1 MRASSST
8 RRAILRLASIFGLLF
23 SLQLSGSAHAQQ
35 GHGLLVVE
43 NWPDE
48 ETKRTGRFE
57 ILPFVD
63 TLSVAYRY
71 REVERRPE
79 LSLVLEWKAAREAIY
94 EGRRVAFEK
103 IAGHPA
109 LVGLELTADVF
120 SGGSRVAEFALVV
133 DSMIVEAS
141 PDIIRIDLPHLEW
154 ANVFV
159 NTPADVA
166 REIFSAGF
174 ELRNPTVLSAGF
186 ALFEEG
192 RQIADTAVE
201 KRPEGE
207 GGRPPHVGPRR
218 PRNVSIYRHP
228 GFIDIGF
235 DLFWLIGSGRRG
247 VRIADNDG
255 PRENIGRGSL
265 GGSLGGS
272 RRDRSGR
279 NGGDVDRGPGGSSP
293 PEQVGGDEDGR
304 LARGRRA
311 GSAEGERDETTDRE
325 GSEESDRS
333 ESGRSKSKF
342 PGFGSGDDD
351 DDDDDEDDPNLVP
364 YAIAAVAAAG
374 VLAAVGGTIGYYG
387 STRYAPLG
395 VTSGIVRDEG
405 GLLLQVGVNEAL
417 LAGDDGPKRL
427 MGRVLSFGNLFRSPT
442 IQPALGV
449 GVLATSDAGTIEYEP
464 SVSVG
469 GVVRHNVLL
478 FYAGYDVVQN
488 GPEFS
493 LAFDL
498 RQLWRKSR

>member
-8 RRAILRLASIFGLLF
+8 RRAFLLFASIFGLLF
-23 SLQLSGSAHAQQ
+23 SPQLSGPAHAQQ
-35 GHGLLVVE
+35 GHGLLLVE

-48 ETKRTGRFE
+48 ETRRTGRFE

-63 TLSVAYRY
+63 TLSMAYRY

-94 EGRRVAFEK
+94 KGRRVSVEK
-103 IAGHPA
+103 IEGHPA
-109 LVGLELTADVF
+109 LVGLELSADVF
-120 SGGSRVAEFALVV
+120 SAGSRVAEFVLVV

-154 ANVFV
+154 ENVFV
-159 NTPADVA
+159 STPADVA
-166 REIFSAGF
+166 RQIFSAGF
-174 ELRNPTVLSAGF
+174 ELRNPTVISAGF
-186 ALFEEG
+186 ALFDAG
-192 RQIADTAVE
+192 RQIADTAVK
-201 KRPEGE
+201 KRPARE

-235 DLFWLIGSGRRG
+235 DLFWLIGSGQRP
-247 VRIADNDG
+247 VRIADDG

-265 GGSLGGS
+265 GGS
-272 RRDRSGR
+272 RRSRSGR
-279 NGGDVDRGPGGSSP
+279 DDGAVDRRRGGSSSP
-293 PEQVGGDEDGR
+293 KHIGAGEEDR
-304 LARGRRA
+304 PARGRRA
-311 GSAEGERDETTDRE
+311 GDAEGGRE
-325 GSEESDRS
+325 DTADAESGDESDRS
-333 ESGRSKSKF
+333 DSGRSRSKF

-351 DDDDDEDDPNLVP
+351 DEDDEDDPNLAP

-405 GLLLQVGVNEAL
+405 GILLQVGVNEAL

-427 MGRVLSFGNLFRSPT
+427 MGRVLSFGNLFRSSA
-442 IQPALGV
+442 IQPAFGV
-449 GVLATSDAGTIEYEP
+449 GVLATSDAGAIKYEP
-464 SVSVG
+464 SVSIG
-469 GVVRHNVLL
+469 GVARHNVLL
-478 FYAGYDVVQN
+478 FYVGYDVQN